1 MSLKSRPILL
11 ACLLVIMVGVGA
23 GVWYVASRTQPQV
36 VVQLSSAP
44 FPLTVGQTTLRV
56 FLTDAQG
63 APLEA
68 DALQVASTI
77 TQGGEL
83 TLYSSTTRSTDGEY
97 DAAVTYPRMGRWTID
112 VTGTLP
118 NSQNTFSEEFV
129 VFVYPVAPFT
139 QSIRTTYRSTREID
153 AARSANSEQEYWI
166 VIQPGTDEMMME
178 GLAGNLIPNEILL
191 QASGRNTL
199 VIRNDDF
206 ADHNIGPFFVRAGET
221 VRQQFTEPAV
231 YEGTCSISHS
241 DEIRIVVTA

>member
-1 MSLKSRPILL
+1 MRLKSRPILL
-11 ACLLVIMVGVGA
+11 ACLLVIAVVGGS
-23 GVWYVASRTQPQV
+23 VWFVASRSQPPQV

-44 FPLTVGQTTLRV
+44 FPLTVGQTTVRV
-56 FLTDAQG
+56 YVTDSQG
-63 APLEA
+63 TPLEA
-68 DALQVASTI
+68 NALQVASTI

-83 TLYSSTTRSTDGEY
+83 TLYSPTIRSASGTY
-97 DAAVTYPRMGRWTID
+97 DAAVTYPRMGRWTLD

-118 NSQNTFSEEFV
+118 NSESTFSEEFV
-129 VFVYPVAPFT
+129 VFVYPVTPFT

-191 QASGRNTL
+191 QAGGRNTL